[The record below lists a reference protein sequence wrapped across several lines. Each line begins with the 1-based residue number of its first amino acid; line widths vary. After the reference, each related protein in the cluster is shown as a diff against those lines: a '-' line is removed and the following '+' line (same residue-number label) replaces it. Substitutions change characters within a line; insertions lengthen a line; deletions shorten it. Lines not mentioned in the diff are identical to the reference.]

1 MAIVCTNKH
10 IFCYIFRKKEGFMQ
24 ELLDLILKKI
34 SVLEKKIEKYYQMLK
49 IDNELTFII
58 NGTYCLEEDVNNL
71 IQGKDKEV

>member
-1 MAIVCTNKH
+1 
-10 IFCYIFRKKEGFMQ
+10 MQ

-71 IQGKDKEV
+71 IQGKDKEVWLWKR